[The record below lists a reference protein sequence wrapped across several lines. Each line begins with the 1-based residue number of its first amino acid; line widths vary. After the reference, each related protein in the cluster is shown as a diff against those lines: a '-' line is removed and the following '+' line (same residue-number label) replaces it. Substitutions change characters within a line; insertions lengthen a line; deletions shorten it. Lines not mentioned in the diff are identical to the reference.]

1 MDIAVTIY
9 LIFDNDMS
17 NKEKPSTKF
26 FQDKVEDYEKEFYSS
41 GYRTFMS
48 VRLDR
53 FLKEIKSISLPERAR
68 CLDAGCG
75 PGYLSKALH
84 ELGYTI
90 DALDSSPEML
100 RIARALFETDKGKQS
115 PNINE
120 GDIEN
125 LPYGRDSF
133 DLVASAGVIEYLAN
147 DQIVLDEFHK
157 VLKPGG
163 FLVLS
168 STYKYSPIGMFEPII
183 ETVKRVPSLRNTC
196 NFVLKN
202 IGGTPVR
209 PREFHVRK
217 HGTKEFVGNVE
228 KAGFNVLNTGFF
240 YALPWPHPIDRV
252 FPKISSA
259 IGKRIEF
266 LSQTPFKY
274 TLEGILIVAQKPLSK

>member
-1 MDIAVTIY
+1 MVIAVTIY

-17 NKEKPSTKF
+17 NKVKASTKF

-53 FLKEIKSISLPERAR
+53 FLKEIESLNLPDGAR

-75 PGYLSKALH
+75 PGYLSKALY
-84 ELGYTI
+84 ERGYTI

-100 RIARALFETDKGKQS
+100 RITRSLFENDKNNQS
-115 PNINE
+115 PDIIE

-125 LPYGRDSF
+125 LPYDKGFF

-147 DQIVLDEFHK
+147 DQIVLNEFHR

-196 NFVLKN
+196 NFLLKN

-209 PREFHVRK
+209 PREFDVRK